1 VTTLPREP
9 HLAIVGPTASGK
21 SALAFALA
29 SERDDTEI
37 VSLDSMQVYRG
48 MDVGTAKPSP
58 AERAAVAH
66 HLIDVADPAD
76 NWSVRRTQT
85 AVRVAL
91 DDIEARGRRAI
102 LVGGTGLYVHAVVD
116 ALAIPGEDA
125 QLRAVLDARTAT
137 DAGLRDAYRELEARD
152 PVAAARIEPN
162 NRRRVVR
169 ALEVIALTGT
179 EFSSFGPGV
188 GTFGAPQLPVRLVGV
203 WLPRA
208 ELARRV
214 EARVDA
220 MFAAGLVDEVRALDG
235 RAAGLSRGALQAI
248 GYREVLSHLH
258 GEIATEAETA
268 TQIARRTRAFARR
281 QRMWFR
287 RDPRITWLA
296 CSREPERLVGALRAL
311 WLFDTERVTV

>member
-116 ALAIPGEDA
+116 ALAIPRTLSCGRSST
-125 QLRAVLDARTAT
+125 RAPPRTRGCATRTASSKR
-137 DAGLRDAYRELEARD
+137 AI
-152 PVAAARIEPN
+152 PS
-162 NRRRVVR
+162 RRR
-169 ALEVIALTGT
+169 ASNPTTG
-179 EFSSFGPGV
+179 
-188 GTFGAPQLPVRLVGV
+188 GA
-203 WLPRA
+203 WC
-208 ELARRV
+208 AR
-214 EARVDA
+214 
-220 MFAAGLVDEVRALDG
+220 
-235 RAAGLSRGALQAI
+235 SR
-248 GYREVLSHLH
+248 
-258 GEIATEAETA
+258 
-268 TQIARRTRAFARR
+268 
-281 QRMWFR
+281 
-287 RDPRITWLA
+287 
-296 CSREPERLVGALRAL
+296 
-311 WLFDTERVTV
+311 